1 MSLNHLLYIEGANSR
16 KSHLPLSAQN
26 LYLKELFIENKDG
39 TDIKMS
45 LPNNYISEEDKQ
57 LNFSTEVELVFPL
70 YLKGTLIDFN
80 SKVFIKFNIL
90 YKFLQ
95 FSPDFKLE
103 ILEDGEI
110 LYSEPVGL
118 ESYPGKWN
126 KLSDEVLLDVKNILN
141 LRFRLSKLDTSNNTI
156 YIKKNSIYI
165 LESL

>member
-1 MSLNHLLYIEGANSR
+1 MSLNHLIYIQGANSK
-16 KSHLPLSAQN
+16 KSHLPLSAEN
-26 LYLKELFIENKDG
+26 LFLKGLHIENKDG
-39 TDIKMS
+39 TDIKIS
-45 LPNNYISEEDKQ
+45 LPNNYISEEDEQ
-57 LNFSTEVELVFPL
+57 LNFNTEVDLEFPL
-70 YLKGTLIDFN
+70 YLKGTIIDFN

-90 YKFLQ
+90 YKFMQ

-103 ILEDGEI
+103 IVEDGEI

-118 ESYPGKWN
+118 ESYPNKWN

-156 YIKKNSIYI
+156 YIKKNSIII